1 MEKFTKGPW
10 VVRGSEIGVV
20 DRSNTQSFG
29 MMNIIANMDKY
40 DFKDQYK
47 ANAHLM
53 VAAPDMYKEI
63 EQDIEWLQRLSK
75 DYVAGSHVLRS
86 ILLRI
91 KTKKSLLSKARGE

>member
-1 MEKFTKGPW
+1 MKAKFTKGPW
-10 VVRGSEIGVV
+10 KKCRRGETLIGENNKGVGIYDCGLVGVNKSEEAVAN
-20 DRSNTQSFG
+20 SYL
-29 MMNIIANMDKY
+29 IA
-40 DFKDQYK
+40 
-47 ANAHLM
+47 AT
-53 VAAPDMYKEI
+53 PDMYKEI